1 MKEILL
7 TSSVLI
13 LALLA
18 LRRLFR
24 RTISRRMQYALWA
37 LVLVRLLIPGSLGS
51 MAHNVLT
58 VTEPVQTAVAER
70 LEDSALYLPTA
81 REPLSMR
88 PGAPDLAPE
97 LAFPDGAS
105 SAWVIE
111 NDETAVQYRRI
122 STAEVLTYVWYA
134 GMLAVGAWFLFT
146 NLRFSRALRRART
159 PYPVDNCRYPVYLVP
174 ELASPCLVGLFRP
187 AVYLNDTAASPEA
200 LRFVLAHEQTHARH
214 LDPLWS
220 LLRGVCLTVYWFD
233 PLVWIA
239 AMLSRE
245 DCELAC
251 DEGTLHVLGET
262 ERIAYGKTLLS
273 LVPVRDKPQNPLLG
287 ATTMTSGKKSLKER
301 IARIAEN
308 RQAKAAAVFAVLA
321 LTILV
326 CAVSFTGATKTYT
339 VTQEWYDAGF
349 SEEDAQACLAFLDW
363 AEDFDVDDANAASW
377 LAESGAADF
386 KALDGKPTEMAAAF
400 AQAVKSIR
408 AEELSPPTDSSNEVT
423 YTLSI
428 ADRRKGFCFSLNE
441 DWQVA
446 LIAPAEYEAD
456 GEPFT
461 YGKPVAVINNAAL
474 TQFLRGMFHR
484 NEEDSVIDALLA
496 DAELYIPENNKE
508 PDTVSVRTMGN
519 VLCDETMPDGTRVV
533 CYWDSTE
540 HVKYWALRQGDMLLR
555 FCREE
560 NEYDSDYAAEPFINV
575 LGEKG
580 FRILAPR
587 GAAYYAYDYYV
598 IDSAGVPRLLAACA
612 NHVEEI
618 AMGDEVGLRWFYHGG
633 QDIVTYFRHNGKLY
647 LFNGY
652 TPTFATDLFLMPE
665 IAAAIELQEDGASIG
680 SFLVAHAWNTPQ
692 LQNFTY
698 VPCAAPERENGATL
712 TLWFANN
719 DASRFVFYEGTN
731 TLGYFRGGA
740 DPGQYYESRGDFSIV
755 DHDGRTLYDVMLA
768 WYDEAEFG
776 TRQSEVEA
784 TAVPNHGQ
792 TWQEAAQEWLDAYE
806 GVHLNVRSGSHFKF
820 TWMKNRIRPADDTT
834 EMMRERHELGENGH
848 CFYSTTEFVAETQS
862 ALNEAMAGNTGGC
875 DDPDAPE
882 GAFEYGRCCS
892 ISLED
897 DGWHGRM
904 HGTGW

>member
-37 LVLVRLLIPGSLGS
+37 LVLVRLLVPGSLGS
-51 MAHNVLT
+51 MAHNILT

-70 LEDSALYLPTA
+70 LEDSAVYLPTA
-81 REPLSMR
+81 REPLSMH
-88 PGAPDLAPE
+88 PNAPDLAPE
-97 LAFPDGAS
+97 LAFPNGAS
-105 SAWVIE
+105 SAWLIE
-111 NDETAVQYRRI
+111 NDDTAVQYRRI

-134 GMLAVGAWFLFT
+134 GMLAAGAWFLFT

-159 PYPVDNCRYPVYLVP
+159 PYPVEGCRYPVYLVP
-174 ELASPCLVGLFRP
+174 KLASPCLFGVFRP
-187 AVYLNDTAASPEA
+187 AIYLNDTAASPEA

-251 DEGTLHVLGET
+251 DEGTLRVLGET
-262 ERIAYGKTLLS
+262 ERTAYGKTLLS

-308 RQAKAAAVFAVLA
+308 RQAKAASVFAVLA

-326 CAVSFTGATKTYT
+326 CAVSFTGATKTHT

-349 SEEDAQACLAFLDW
+349 SEEDVQACLAFLDW
-363 AEDFDVDDANAASW
+363 AQDFDGDDANVVSW
-377 LAESGAADF
+377 MADGAVDF
-386 KALDGKPTEMAAAF
+386 KALDGNPSEWAAAF

-408 AEELSPPTDSSNEVT
+408 AGELSPLPALPSQVT
-423 YTLSI
+423 HTLTI
-428 ADRRKGFCFSLNE
+428 GDRRESYAFALSEEG
-441 DWQVA
+441 QVR
-446 LIAPAEYEAD
+446 LLTPDKTVAD
-456 GEPFT
+456 SFT
-461 YGKPVAVINNAAL
+461 KAVAVINNAAL
-474 TQFLRGMFHR
+474 TKALRGMLHL
-484 NEEDSVIDALLA
+484 NEDASVIDALLT
-496 DAELYIPENNKE
+496 DAELYVPENNME

-533 CYWDSTE
+533 CYWDDSE
-540 HVKYWALRQGDMLLR
+540 HVKYWALRQGDTLLR

-560 NEYDSDYAAEPFINV
+560 NEYGNDYAAEPFINV

-598 IDSAGVPRLLAACA
+598 LDSAGVPRLLAACA
-612 NHVEEI
+612 NRVEEV

-647 LFNGY
+647 RFNGY
-652 TPTFATDLFLMPE
+652 TPTFATDLFQMPE
-665 IAAAIELQEDGASIG
+665 IAASLELQKDSASIG
-680 SFLVAHAWNTPQ
+680 SFLTRYAWNTPP

-698 VPCAAPERENGATL
+698 VPCAAPESENGATI
-712 TLWFANN
+712 TLWLANN

-740 DPGQYYESRGDFSIV
+740 EPVDYYEATEMPGWDF
-755 DHDGRTLYDVMLA
+755 DEKNTLYDLLLR
-768 WYDEAEFG
+768 WYDETEFG
-776 TRQSEVEA
+776 TLQSEVEA
-784 TAVPNHGQ
+784 TAVPDHGQ

-820 TWMKNRIRPADDTT
+820 TWVKNRIKPAEEATQAHRKND
-834 EMMRERHELGENGH
+834 ELGENGY

-862 ALNEAMAGNTGGC
+862 ALNAAMAGNTGEC

-882 GAFEYGRCCS
+882 GAFEYGHCCS

>member
-58 VTEPVQTAVAER
+58 LTEPVQTAVVER
-70 LEDSALYLPTA
+70 LEDSAVYLPTA
-81 REPLSMR
+81 REPLSMH

-97 LAFPDGAS
+97 LAFPNGAS
-105 SAWVIE
+105 SAWLIE
-111 NDETAVQYRRI
+111 NDDTAVQYRRI

-159 PYPVDNCRYPVYLVP
+159 PYPARGCRYPVYLVP
-174 ELASPCLVGLFRP
+174 ELASPCLVGVFRP
-187 AVYLNDTAASPEA
+187 AIYLNDVATSPEA

-233 PLVWIA
+233 PLIWLA

-251 DEGTLHVLGET
+251 DEGTLRILGET

-287 ATTMTSGKKSLKER
+287 ATTMTSGKKSLRER
-301 IARIAEN
+301 ITRIAEN

-326 CAVSFTGATKTYT
+326 CAVSFTGNRDVKNPHIFENAPVESITLFNSLTGESVTYFDKTDAPEIKALMSHLAKLRQGRKIPQPPPGSTELSICVTYQDGRTVKCGNDSFSSDGKTYQVL
-339 VTQEWYDAGF
+339 VTSEAANRPALSAWSWEAMWEWWG
-349 SEEDAQACLAFLDW
+349 
-363 AEDFDVDDANAASW
+363 V
-377 LAESGAADF
+377 
-386 KALDGKPTEMAAAF
+386 
-400 AQAVKSIR
+400 QAVRDGWRDKPSTV
-408 AEELSPPTDSSNEVT
+408 LD
-423 YTLSI
+423 TL
-428 ADRRKGFCFSLNE
+428 
-441 DWQVA
+441 
-446 LIAPAEYEAD
+446 
-456 GEPFT
+456 
-461 YGKPVAVINNAAL
+461 L
-474 TQFLRGMFHR
+474 T
-484 NEEDSVIDALLA
+484 
-496 DAELYIPENNKE
+496 DAELYIPENNME

-533 CYWDSTE
+533 CYWDDSE
-540 HVKYWALRQGDMLLR
+540 HVKYWALRQGDTLLR

-580 FRILAPR
+580 FRILDPR
-587 GAAYYAYDYYV
+587 GAYFAYDYYV
-598 IDSAGVPRLLAACA
+598 LDGAGVPRLLAACA

-633 QDIVTYFRHNGKLY
+633 QDIVTYFRHDGKLY

-652 TPTFATDLFLMPE
+652 TPTFATDLFQMPE
-665 IAAAIELQEDGASIG
+665 IAAALELREGGVTVG
-680 SFLVAHAWNTPQ
+680 SFLTRYAWNTPQ

-698 VPCAAPERENGATL
+698 VPCAAPESENGATI
-712 TLWFANN
+712 TLWLANN

-740 DPGQYYESRGDFSIV
+740 EPVDYYEATEMPGWDF
-755 DHDGRTLYDVMLA
+755 DEKNTLYDLLLR
-768 WYDEAEFG
+768 WYDETEFG
-776 TRQSEVEA
+776 TLQSEVEA
-784 TAVPNHGQ
+784 TAVPDHGQ

-834 EMMRERHELGENGH
+834 ELMRERYELGENDY

-862 ALNEAMAGNTGGC
+862 ALNEAMAGNTGEC

-882 GAFEYGRCCS
+882 GAYEYSRCCS

-904 HGTGW
+904 YGTGW